1 MNRFLI
7 ASLAGAAAL
16 ALSNQSAMAKP
27 DMLQSTLSGAE
38 ETAGGAPD
46 GSGSFTGSLDAGSG
60 DLCYELKVAGIG
72 EPTAAHIHAGA
83 KGADGA
89 PVATIEVTGDDG
101 ELCLAIPADAGQADR
116 CRSFRLTTSMST
128 RSLPPTGRCAGS
140 STRRNDRGR
149 CAAGCRSPRALNGDR
164 GVLICVAVC

>member
-16 ALSNQSAMAKP
+16 ALSAQSAMAKP
-27 DMLQSTLSGAE
+27 TMLQSTLSGAE
-38 ETAGGAPD
+38 ETAGGAPG
-46 GSGSFTGSLDAGSG
+46 GSGTFTGSLDAGSG

-83 KGADGA
+83 VGADGA

-101 ELCLAIPADAGQADR
+101 ELCLAIPVDAAKLIAADPSAHYVNVHTEAFPNGAVRGQLDKAK
-116 CRSFRLTTSMST
+116 
-128 RSLPPTGRCAGS
+128 
-140 STRRNDRGR
+140 
-149 CAAGCRSPRALNGDR
+149 
-164 GVLICVAVC
+164 

>member
-1 MNRFLI
+1 MTRFVI

-16 ALSNQSAMAKP
+16 ALSTQPVMAKP
-27 DMLQSTLSGAE
+27 AMLQSTLSGTE
-38 ETAGGAPD
+38 ETTGGAQG

-89 PVATIEVTGDDG
+89 PVATIEVTGEDG
-101 ELCLAIPADAGQADR
+101 ELCLAIPVDAAKLIAADPGAHYVNVHTADFPNGAVRGQLEKA
-116 CRSFRLTTSMST
+116 
-128 RSLPPTGRCAGS
+128 
-140 STRRNDRGR
+140 N
-149 CAAGCRSPRALNGDR
+149 
-164 GVLICVAVC
+164 